1 MTAFND
7 YWLEQQRTLLGFNNN
22 INLFSTWVLFYD
34 ADDPCYSVLMTLAGF
49 PYYFGE
55 ESFNDPQNPNCVDFT
70 LAFPSFLVKGQSM
83 PGLSQDVEFYAYVFE
98 NANYRLM
105 GVETE
110 LRKGDRNT
118 GFFEMYGSL
127 ESLKLLFEPLV
138 INSSTSRA
146 AMDHQHEASSFWVYS
161 IDQIRACMNLGEQ
174 AVLQVFD
181 NPVYNVTNNI
191 TLTAE
196 TFTILLDNLYIEKVF

>member
-1 MTAFND
+1 
-7 YWLEQQRTLLGFNNN
+7 
-22 INLFSTWVLFYD
+22 
-34 ADDPCYSVLMTLAGF
+34 
-49 PYYFGE
+49 
-55 ESFNDPQNPNCVDFT
+55 
-70 LAFPSFLVKGQSM
+70 
-83 PGLSQDVEFYAYVFE
+83 
-98 NANYRLM
+98 M
-105 GVETE
+105 GVETD
-110 LRKGDRNT
+110 LKKGNTPT

-138 INSSTSRA
+138 INSSTSRE

-161 IDQIRACMNLGEQ
+161 IDQIKACINLGEE

-196 TFTILLDNLYIEKVF
+196 TFTILLDNLYIEQVFQHEVGYRDYMAYSQAVPEGASIDELVFVIFFMSPMQPLEWFGEYIHSNTEDMQRKVLYSVLFVIVSAFIVVYLVVILITRKIIRAIIKLRYFSITMK